1 MGRGEVPKKRRDIRT
16 QENRD
21 PVILENPRRD
31 HNRKSRE
38 DMCQNPGGSWNSEN
52 RSSRARRNL
61 VTRNRDP
68 RIRDK
73 IQTVHLVDTW
83 RRSAPSGKS
92 RQGVNPPVIEV
103 HWKSPD
109 RKVIHRK
116 SRFENLGI
124 GKSGTPVMSEPYTLK
139 PRTPRTRQKRMTVVI

>member
-21 PVILENPRRD
+21 PVILEIPRID
-31 HNRKSRE
+31 LSRKSRE
-38 DMCQNPGGSWNSEN
+38 DTCHNPRESRNSEN

-73 IQTVHLVDTW
+73 IRTVHLVDTCQ
-83 RRSAPSGKS
+83 RSAPSGKVPT
-92 RQGVNPPVIEV
+92 RG
-103 HWKSPD
+103 KSTGD
-109 RKVIHRK
+109 GGSAGK
-116 SRFENLGI
+116 SR
-124 GKSGTPVMSEPYTLK
+124 
-139 PRTPRTRQKRMTVVI
+139 